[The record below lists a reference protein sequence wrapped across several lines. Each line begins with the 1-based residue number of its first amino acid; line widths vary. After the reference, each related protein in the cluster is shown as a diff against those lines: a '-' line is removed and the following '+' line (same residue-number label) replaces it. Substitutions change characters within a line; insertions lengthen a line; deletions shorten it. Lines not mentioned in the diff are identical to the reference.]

1 MEKPMAEIG
10 LRPKML
16 VRDVMSSPV
25 ITVDEEATAV
35 RVAELMEKHELGCII
50 VTNKEG
56 KPIGI
61 ITERDLVIRV
71 LAKNL
76 KPDAVKAKD
85 VMTSPLITIEPDET
99 INEAAR
105 KMSRLNIRRL
115 GVVYKGELVG
125 LISSKDILAVMPEL
139 IETIQ
144 EKALIEGE
152 SMTQTI
158 PEEETSEEE
167 TTLSGYC
174 DQCGGWSDNLKDV
187 DGSFLCEDCR
197 AELEIEE

>member
-1 MEKPMAEIG
+1 MAEIG
-10 LRPKML
+10 LRPRML

-25 ITVDEEATAV
+25 ITVDEDATAV
-35 RVAELMEKHELGCII
+35 CVAELMEKHELGCI
-50 VTNKEG
+50 VVVNKEG

-61 ITERDLVIRV
+61 ITERDLVTRV

-76 KPDAVKAKD
+76 KPDVVKAKD
-85 VMTSPLITIEPDET
+85 VMTTPLITIEPDET

-139 IETIQ
+139 IETIY
-144 EKALIEGE
+144 EKALIESE
-152 SMTQTI
+152 SATQTV
-158 PEEETSEEE
+158 PEETREEETS
-167 TTLSGYC
+167 LSGYC
-174 DQCGGWSDNLKDV
+174 DRCGGWSDNLKDV

-197 AELEIEE
+197 AELEID

>member
-1 MEKPMAEIG
+1 MAEIG
-10 LRPKML
+10 LRSKML

-25 ITVDEEATAV
+25 ITIDEEAPANH
-35 RVAELMEKHELGCII
+35 VAELMDKHELGCIV

-61 ITERDLVIRV
+61 ITERDLVTRV

-76 KPDAVKAKD
+76 KPDKVKAKD
-85 VMTSPLITIEPDET
+85 VMTSPLITIEPGET

-139 IETIQ
+139 IETMQ

-152 SMTQTI
+152 NMAQTI

-167 TTLSGYC
+167 ASLSGYC
-174 DQCGGWSDNLKDV
+174 DRCGGWSDNLKDV
-187 DGSFLCEDCR
+187 DGAYLCEDCR
-197 AELEIEE
+197 AEMEIEEE